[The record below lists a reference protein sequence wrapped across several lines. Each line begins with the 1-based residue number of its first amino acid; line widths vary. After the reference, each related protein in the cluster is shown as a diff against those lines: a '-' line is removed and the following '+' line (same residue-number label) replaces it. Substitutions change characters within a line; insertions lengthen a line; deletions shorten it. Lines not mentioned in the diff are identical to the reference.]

1 MVIDNHT
8 HIFSWMFVDESFRKD
23 YMVDGYREALGFIT

>member
-8 HIFSWMFVDESFRKD
+8 HILSWMFVDESFVKD